1 MEDLKDFEEL
11 LLYML
16 ERVRALQIGPEPA
29 QQQPPAA
36 IPDYQPHPLPQ
47 ASEQAVSG
55 PTPVFKPLST
65 KMRPDEFFESILAT
79 PGTVSSAGLIERE
92 TRVDGVLILTRQ
104 YVNKAGN
111 RPRQLYREDMP
122 TTVAFLIQQNSSKPK
137 WNHYWSRNCSFP
149 DLEVCV
155 IA

>member
-16 ERVRALQIGPEPA
+16 ERVRAMQSGSEPA
-29 QQQPPAA
+29 QQPPTEAAVSVQPTKTVEAV
-36 IPDYQPHPLPQ
+36 
-47 ASEQAVSG
+47 ETAVSG

-65 KMRPDEFFESILAT
+65 RMHPDEFFESVLAT
-79 PGTVSSAGLIERE
+79 PGNYSSVGLIERE

-111 RPRQLYREDMP
+111 RPRQIYREEMP
-122 TTVAFLIQQNSSKPK
+122 STMAFLIQQKSSKPK
-137 WNHYWSRNCSFP
+137 WSHYWSRNCSFP